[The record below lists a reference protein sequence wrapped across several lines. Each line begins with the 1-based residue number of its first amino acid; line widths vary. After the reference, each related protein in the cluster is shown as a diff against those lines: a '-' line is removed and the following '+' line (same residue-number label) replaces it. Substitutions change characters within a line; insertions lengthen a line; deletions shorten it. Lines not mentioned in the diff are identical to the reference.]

1 MIKLQNLEM
10 IRVSLNLVPI
20 KKFTHCNFFSD
31 VDECINRPCENGG
44 TCVNLPGNYECICPR
59 GFSGPHCEKGQWHII
74 FLTGECKYAY
84 TCRLN
89 FFICIMVIL
98 SSLRVVNLAQTF
110 HAIEGE
116 NQRCFH

>member
-10 IRVSLNLVPI
+10 IRVSLNIVLI
-20 KKFTHCNFFSD
+20 KKFTHCKFFSD

-74 FLTGECKYAY
+74 FLLY
-84 TCRLN
+84 
-89 FFICIMVIL
+89 
-98 SSLRVVNLAQTF
+98 
-110 HAIEGE
+110 
-116 NQRCFH
+116 